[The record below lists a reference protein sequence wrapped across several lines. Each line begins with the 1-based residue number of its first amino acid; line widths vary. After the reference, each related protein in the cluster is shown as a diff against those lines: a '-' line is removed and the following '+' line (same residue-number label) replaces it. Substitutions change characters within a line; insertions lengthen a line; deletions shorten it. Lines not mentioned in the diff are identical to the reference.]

1 MLAAAATGGA
11 LAATPYQDISSAGPL
26 THIQL
31 GDELS
36 CQVAHT
42 LDPLF
47 LEFFPPGTVPGDCGT
62 FVAVGGALYAPN
74 FAAHGGTAT
83 GALGAYTPFTPVSQS
98 AVTGAG
104 SVADP
109 FVVVTVADVGATG
122 LHIRQ
127 TDSYVIGDE
136 AYRTDVAI
144 SNSTGSVISGV
155 LYRAGDC
162 YLGGSDFGYGFTEVF
177 GTRNAVGCS
186 VNANNTPAGRIEEW
200 VPLTGVNNF
209 LEDFYG
215 GGGIWSWIG
224 TKATFPDTC
233 DCALLQDN
241 GAGISWPF
249 AVGAGGSLTYSHF
262 TTFSPTGKEALQT
275 SKTADN
281 PTSAAGTTNGYNITI
296 SNTNPDAVTLSSIT
310 DTLPAGFAYVSGSTT
325 GVTTSNPSVAAQV
338 LTWSGPFVV
347 PANSSVTLDFS
358 VTVANAAGDYYNE
371 AGGVADG
378 GYTVLP
384 TGPTALITV
393 TSLKSTSTTYTG
405 SSSVQYSDSVALS
418 GTLLDTSGAPV
429 GIAGKQLDFTLGT
442 QNASASPTN
451 ASGNASTSLVVTQ
464 TPGSVTTVQT
474 AFAGD
479 LTYSAS
485 NDSDPFAI
493 NKEDCT
499 LAYTG
504 DTLVN
509 AANMTTLSAQFGELD
524 SSPGSWTGKSITF
537 TATGLSTG
545 VHTFTASTNAAG
557 VASTTAAL
565 GPDVYDVGVAFA
577 GDAYYLACAS
587 DGTTMVTVQSAAA
600 KITGGGWISVGTGN
614 TNFGFNVIQ
623 DVTGLKG
630 QLQVRSKG
638 GKDRF
643 PCPGQNQAPPGT

>member
-1 MLAAAATGGA
+1 MRSFLLGQTNSAKQGGGARRRLTLVIALAAIGWALLAAAATGGA

-47 LEFFPPGTVPGDCGT
+47 LEFYPPGTVPGDCGT

-122 LHIRQ
+122 LRIQQR
-127 TDSYVIGDE
+127 DSYVIGDE
-136 AYRTDVAI
+136 SYRTDVAI

-249 AVGAGGSLTYSHF
+249 AVAAGGSLTYSHF

-281 PTSAAGTTNGYNITI
+281 PTSAAGATNGYNITI

-347 PANSSVTLDFS
+347 PANGSVTLDFS

-537 TATGLSTG
+537 TGNG
-545 VHTFTASTNAAG
+545 PVNRRPHVHRLDERRGCRKHHRGAWPRRLRCRCRFRRGRLLPRLCIGRHHDGHGA
-557 VASTTAAL
+557 
-565 GPDVYDVGVAFA
+565 VG
-577 GDAYYLACAS
+577 GRQDHRWRL
-587 DGTTMVTVQSAAA
+587 DQR
-600 KITGGGWISVGTGN
+600 GN
-614 TNFGFNVIQ
+614 
-623 DVTGLKG
+623 
-630 QLQVRSKG
+630 R
-638 GKDRF
+638 
-643 PCPGQNQAPPGT
+643 